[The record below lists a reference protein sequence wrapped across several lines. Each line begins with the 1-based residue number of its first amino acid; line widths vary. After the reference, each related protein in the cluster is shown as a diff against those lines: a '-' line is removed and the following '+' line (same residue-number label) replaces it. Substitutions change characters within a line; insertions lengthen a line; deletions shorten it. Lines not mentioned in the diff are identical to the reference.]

1 MKRIIGMIM
10 ASFFVMVGAAVL
22 LNISETS
29 QNLGLTA
36 TPQNSPV
43 AEIPTLA
50 PPNLHSPEELLQGP
64 LPVYNWHVC
73 GDLGIGFVPGIG
85 MRAQFL
91 LCHNQ
96 GWELQAYCL
105 QPALPAPEIGTVCSR
120 VNEDTFWCGAG
131 IQNLR
136 EFRILQAPTPTPTIT
151 PSPTFTLTPTP
162 TNTSTPTITPT
173 PTTPRSPTPTP
184 TRPPRPGGSGSIE
197 WVGIFAAYGLIV
209 LFLSALAYFLVSKK
223 L

>member
-1 MKRIIGMIM
+1 MKRVIGIVI
-10 ASFFVMVGAAVL
+10 ASIFVMVGTAVL
-22 LNISETS
+22 LRINRTLQRSTLES
-29 QNLGLTA
+29 SKLDPPTA
-36 TPQNSPV
+36 T
-43 AEIPTLA
+43 IPTLA

-73 GDLGIGFVPGIG
+73 GDLGILLVPGVG

-105 QPALPAPEIGTVCSR
+105 QPALPAPELGTVCSR
-120 VNEDTFWCGAG
+120 VNEDTFWCGAS

-136 EFRILQAPTPTPTIT
+136 EFRVLQTPTPTPTET
-151 PSPTFTLTPTP
+151 PTPTLTLTPTP
-162 TNTSTPTITPT
+162 TNTSTPTITQT
-173 PTTPRSPTPTP
+173 PTTPQSPTPTP

-197 WVGIFAAYGLIV
+197 WIGLFLAYGLIV
-209 LFLSALAYFLVSKK
+209 LLFSALAYFLVSRK

>member
-1 MKRIIGMIM
+1 MKRKIGMIM
-10 ASFFVMVGAAVL
+10 ASLFIMVGAAVL
-22 LNISETS
+22 LRI
-29 QNLGLTA
+29 TA
-36 TPQNSPV
+36 APQNPALEPFVLDSPT

-50 PPNLHSPEELLQGP
+50 GPNFQSPAELLQGP

-136 EFRILQAPTPTPTIT
+136 EFRVLQTPTPTPSST
-151 PSPTFTLTPTP
+151 PTPTPTLTPTP
-162 TNTSTPTITPT
+162 TNTSTPTITQT
-173 PTTPRSPTPTP
+173 PATPQSPTPTP

-197 WVGIFAAYGLIV
+197 WIVLFAAYGLIV
-209 LFLSALAYFLVSKK
+209 LLLSGLAYLLVGRK

>member
-1 MKRIIGMIM
+1 MKRIIGIIM
-10 ASFFVMVGAAVL
+10 TSLFVMAGAGIL
-22 LNISETS
+22 LNISEV
-29 QNLGLTA
+29 
-36 TPQNSPV
+36 PQKPALNASSLDSPT

-50 PPNLHSPEELLQGP
+50 SPNLQSLDELLQDP

-131 IQNLR
+131 FQNLR

-151 PSPTFTLTPTP
+151 PTFTPTP
-162 TNTSTPTITPT
+162 TPTSTSTPTITLT
-173 PTTPRSPTPTP
+173 PTTPVSPTPTP

-197 WVGIFAAYGLIV
+197 WLGMFVAYGLIV
-209 LFLSALAYFLVSKK
+209 LLLSVLAYFLVGRK